1 MVQSLFS
8 PAAHMAL
15 QTSCSKFASF
25 NLHRPSSSNFPP
37 SQPLFH
43 QRPLPLLHLRP
54 LLSLP
59 ARSTSALAFDFKGG
73 KGMSGFHDVELKVRD
88 YELDQYGVVNNAT
101 YASYCQH
108 GETAYT
114 KLWFNIEFN
123 KLPTA
128 MKRREEKSR
137 EEENRREEKNTFES
151 MIRSLLAAV
160 VADRRSSL
168 ATTIAARRC
177 LQALSKLLKEPY
189 DPKLHGTAF
198 PLFCSIQLGCSND
211 VNWNSVLSPTRVH
224 ELFKRI
230 GVNADSIARVGDAL
244 ALSDLSLKFLAP
256 LRSGDRFVVK
266 VRVSDFSA
274 ARLFFEQFIFKLP
287 NEEPILEAR
296 ATAVWLDKNYRPVRI
311 PPEVRS
317 KFVQIVRH
325 EESNLVKIQQNGLFG

>member
-108 GETAYT
+108 G
-114 KLWFNIEFN
+114 
-123 KLPTA
+123 
-128 MKRREEKSR
+128 
-137 EEENRREEKNTFES
+137 
-151 MIRSLLAAV
+151 
-160 VADRRSSL
+160 
-168 ATTIAARRC
+168 
-177 LQALSKLLKEPY
+177 
-189 DPKLHGTAF
+189 
-198 PLFCSIQLGCSND
+198 
-211 VNWNSVLSPTRVH
+211 VH